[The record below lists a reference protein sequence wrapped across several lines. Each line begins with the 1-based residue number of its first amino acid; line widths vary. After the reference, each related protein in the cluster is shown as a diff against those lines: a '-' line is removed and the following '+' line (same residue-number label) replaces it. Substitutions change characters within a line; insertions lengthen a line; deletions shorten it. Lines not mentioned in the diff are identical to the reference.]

1 MAANEEMEKLNKG
14 FLTLNVLWAAILASL
29 FIYMFVCLYIQ
40 DTIVIKMQIN
50 SIESLR
56 NVLYILAIIT
66 IVTIRF
72 IKNSVLYTKNIV
84 VGLNTENLN
93 NETVPSKVLAKYTS
107 AMMISL
113 AMAESVGIYGVVL
126 FLLAKNTTDLYVFVL
141 VAAAVMFFYR
151 PKKDELLALIRQ

>member
-1 MAANEEMEKLNKG
+1 MLTNEEMEKLNKG
-14 FLTLNVLWAAILASL
+14 FLTLNIIWASMLVSL
-29 FIYMFVCLYIQ
+29 LIYLFVCLYIQ

-50 SIESLR
+50 NIKNIR

-66 IVTIRF
+66 IVAIRF
-72 IKNSVLYTKNIV
+72 IKNAALYPKNAV
-84 VGLNTENLN
+84 VRPSTENLN

-126 FLLAKNTTDLYVFVL
+126 FLLAKNTSDLYVFVL
-141 VAAAVMFFYR
+141 MAAAVMLFYR
-151 PKKDELLALIRQ
+151 PKKDELLALTRQ